1 MTSMTSNHYRSR
13 CMTACTKSCKNTP
26 NRKTLGL
33 QVRWTW
39 RPRKN

>member
-1 MTSMTSNHYRSR
+1 LRADGTNSMKCVLFS
-13 CMTACTKSCKNTP
+13 TP

-39 RPRKN
+39 RPRMN